1 MAEDL
6 LREQKELLLRLFEEK
21 TYVPMKL
28 KELAVFLDIPKAR
41 REELKAVLDI
51 LLEEGKIGIS
61 AKGKYGRPGILP
73 GWGFSQDMPGGSG
86 LSPWRGRSRISSSRR
101 RKRPGP

>member
-6 LREQKELLLRLFEEK
+6 LKEQKELLVQMFDEK

-41 REELKAVLDI
+41 RQELKNVLDI

-61 AKGKYGRPGILP
+61 KKGKYGSAQDFARVGIFT
-73 GWGFSQDMPGGSG
+73 GHARGFGFVTIEGQEQDTEAG
-86 LSPWRGRSRISSSRR
+86 LSFW
-101 RKRPGP
+101 